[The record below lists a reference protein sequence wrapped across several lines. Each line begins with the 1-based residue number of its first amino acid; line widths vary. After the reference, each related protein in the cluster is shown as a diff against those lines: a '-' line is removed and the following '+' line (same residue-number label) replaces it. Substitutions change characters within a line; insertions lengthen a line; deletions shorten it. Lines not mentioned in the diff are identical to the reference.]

1 MLFIRAGVH
10 KMLVEIADME
20 DPDQTVSDLQMQS
33 DLILLCFLILKAFLG
48 RARSEQNFK
57 TCFVLGP
64 SIKIYICLPCSY
76 PSISVWAGR

>member
-10 KMLVEIADME
+10 KMLLKIADME

-48 RARSEQNFK
+48 RARSAQNFRNFK
-57 TCFVLGP
+57 TSFVLGP
-64 SIKIYICLPCSY
+64 SIKIYLFAMLLP
-76 PSISVWAGR
+76 